1 MNLIKLI
8 KGVIMEDNQN
18 VSVAPAQ
25 EESTNSQSNSGDKS
39 RMSKGEIIAYS
50 CGEIYGGG
58 YAALL
63 GVVLT
68 FFLTNLILN
77 GIKNAELYAAIII
90 VVSKVWDAVSDPL
103 MGVISDNTR
112 TKLGRRRPWIIIGGA
127 LVPVAFAIMF
137 LPWAANIQNQGLRI
151 AYACFA
157 YFLLCTVN
165 TISQVPF
172 MSLSAEI
179 SSDYKE
185 RNKANSVKLI
195 FSILAS
201 GLFYLIPA
209 AATEA
214 YSAYRSYDT
223 SMFGTLNETGF
234 FLIVAVL
241 CGVIF
246 GAATVITGVFTKERT
261 PYDKNVKSSFSFKSY
276 AVPLKNKSYR
286 YHLLMYLMAFGCYD
300 FISALVLYYV
310 TAVVPQITIFGMTMS
325 SLFIVAPMMVMAA
338 VTYPIN
344 MKLKSTKGKQFAY
357 RWGLPF
363 YILGATGLAVF
374 PNTTNTNVS
383 WLLLVCS
390 CIMGIGF
397 GGAQMMPW
405 MIFPDTQ
412 DVAELKTGIKDTGC
426 YSGLMTFT
434 RKIGTAL
441 AQSLVLIVLA
451 CVGYSAYNTEIINN
465 KALIAEAAEKGET
478 IDTSGMLL
486 AFPAKV
492 TIAIRVMFALA
503 VLVMISIG
511 IWASVKYKVNDKK
524 LARIKYFLEKQRA
537 GENDTLTEEEKAER
551 AALLE
556 ELG

>member
-1 MNLIKLI
+1 
-8 KGVIMEDNQN
+8 MEDNQEN
-18 VSVAPAQ
+18 VNVVSSP
-25 EESTNSQSNSGDKS
+25 EENTSNGNKS
-39 RMSKGEIIAYS
+39 KMSKWEIIAYS

-68 FFLTNLILN
+68 FFLTNLILV
-77 GIKNAELYAAIII
+77 GIKNAEIYAAIII
-90 VVSKVWDAVSDPL
+90 VVSKVWDAISDPL

-112 TKLGRRRPWIIIGGA
+112 TRIGRRRPWIILGGA

-137 LPWAANIQNQGLRI
+137 LPWAKNIENQGLRI
-151 AYACFA
+151 AYACFG

-179 SSDYKE
+179 STDFKE
-185 RNKANSVKLI
+185 RNKANSIKLL
-195 FSILAS
+195 FSVAAS
-201 GLFYLIPA
+201 GLFYIIPA

-214 YSAYRSYDT
+214 YSAYLTNTD
-223 SMFGTLNETGF
+223 SMYGRINEAGF

-246 GAATVITGVFTKERT
+246 GVCTCLTGIFTKERI
-261 PYDKNVKSSFSFKSY
+261 PYDKSVKSSFSFKSY

-286 YHLLMYLMAFGCYD
+286 YHLMMYIMAFGCYD

-310 TAVVPQITIFGMTMS
+310 TAVVPKITIFGMTMS

-338 VTYPIN
+338 ITYPIN
-344 MKLKSTKGKQFAY
+344 MKLKNTKGKQFAY

-363 YILGATGLAVF
+363 YILGAIGLAVF
-374 PNTTNTNVS
+374 PNTTNTNIS
-383 WLLLVCS
+383 WLLIICA

-405 MIFPDTQ
+405 LVFPDTQ
-412 DVAELKTGIKDTGC
+412 DVAELKTGVRDTGT

-451 CVGYSAYNTEIINN
+451 CVGYSDFYNQQVASNPEGGII
-465 KALIAEAAEKGET
+465 E
-478 IDTSGMLL
+478 
-486 AFPAKV
+486 FPTKI
-492 TIAIRVMFALA
+492 TMAIRIMFAVA
-503 VLVMISIG
+503 VLVMISLG
-511 IWASVKYKVNDKK
+511 IWASLKYKVNDQK
-524 LARIKYFLEKQRA
+524 LTRIKYFLEKQRA
-537 GENDTLTEEEKAER
+537 GENDTLTEEEKQER
-551 AALLE
+551 EALLK

>member
-1 MNLIKLI
+1 MTVLFGFYIINLPNIQ
-8 KGVIMEDNQN
+8 GVIMEDNKDN
-18 VSVAPAQ
+18 VQLAPS
-25 EESTNSQSNSGDKS
+25 EEGTATSTSNSK
-39 RMSKGEIIAYS
+39 MSKWEIIAYS

-68 FFLTNLILN
+68 FFLTNLILV
-77 GIKNAELYAAIII
+77 GIKNAEIYAAIII
-90 VVSKVWDAVSDPL
+90 VVSKVWDAISDPL

-112 TKLGRRRPWIIIGGA
+112 SRLGRRRPWIILGGA

-137 LPWAANIQNQGLRI
+137 LPWAKNIENQGLRI
-151 AYACFA
+151 AYACFG

-179 SSDYKE
+179 STDFKE
-185 RNKANSVKLI
+185 RNKANSIKLL
-195 FSILAS
+195 FSVAAS
-201 GLFYLIPA
+201 GLFYIIPA

-214 YSAYRSYDT
+214 YSAFLTNGD
-223 SMFGTLNETGF
+223 SMFGKIDEAGF
-234 FLIVAVL
+234 FLVVAVL

-246 GAATVITGVFTKERT
+246 GVCTCLTGIFTKERI
-261 PYDKNVKSSFSFKSY
+261 PYDKSVKSTFSFKSY

-286 YHLLMYLMAFGCYD
+286 YHLLMYIMAFGCYD

-310 TAVVPQITIFGMTMS
+310 TAVVPKITIFGMTMS

-338 VTYPIN
+338 ITYPIN
-344 MKLKSTKGKQFAY
+344 MKLKNTKGKQFAY

-363 YILGATGLAVF
+363 YILGALGLAVF
-374 PNTTNTNVS
+374 PNTTNTDIS
-383 WLLLVCS
+383 WLIIICA

-405 MIFPDTQ
+405 LVFPDTQ
-412 DVAELKTGIKDTGC
+412 DVAELKTGVRDTGT

-441 AQSLVLIVLA
+441 AQSLVLVVLA
-451 CVGYSAYNTEIINN
+451 CVGYSDFYNQQVNSNTEGII
-465 KALIAEAAEKGET
+465 E
-478 IDTSGMLL
+478 
-486 AFPAKV
+486 FPTKITV
-492 TIAIRVMFALA
+492 AIRIMFAVA
-503 VLVMISIG
+503 VLVMISVG
-511 IWASVKYKVNDKK
+511 IWASLKYKVNDQK
-524 LARIKYFLEKQRA
+524 LTRIKYFLEKQRA
-537 GENDTLTEEEKAER
+537 GENDTLTEEEKEER
-551 AALLE
+551 EALLK

>member
-1 MNLIKLI
+1 MAEEQKD
-8 KGVIMEDNQN
+8 VTCDAASVEENQHSQN
-18 VSVAPAQ
+18 NDSSKSSGATPM
-25 EESTNSQSNSGDKS
+25 STWEKISYG
-39 RMSKGEIIAYS
+39 G
-50 CGEIYGGG
+50 GEIYGSG
-58 YAALL
+58 YSALL
-63 GVVLT
+63 GVVLS
-68 FFLTNLILN
+68 FFLTTLVLR

-90 VVSKVWDAVSDPL
+90 VISKVWDAISDPL

-112 TKLGRRRPWIIIGGA
+112 TKIGRRRPWIIIGGA

-137 LPWAANIQNQGLRI
+137 MPWAKDIQNEGLRI
-151 AYACFA
+151 AYACFG

-165 TISQVPF
+165 TISQVPY

-179 SSDYKE
+179 SGDFKE
-185 RNKANSVKLI
+185 RNKANSIKLI
-195 FSILAS
+195 FSLVCS
-201 GLFYLIPA
+201 GLFFLIPS

-214 YSAYRSYDT
+214 YTAYLQGTD
-223 SMFGTLNETGF
+223 SMYGKINEAGF

-246 GAATVITGVFTKERT
+246 GVSTVLVGVFSKERI
-261 PYDKNVKSSFSFKSY
+261 PYDTNQKSKFSFKSY

-310 TAVVPQITIFGMTMS
+310 TAVVPNITIFGKSMS

-338 VTYPIN
+338 VTYPLN
-344 MKLKSTKGKQFAY
+344 MKLKNTKGKQFVY

-363 YILGATGLAVF
+363 YILGAIGLAVF
-374 PNTTNTNVS
+374 PNTTNTNIS
-383 WLLLVCS
+383 WLLLLCS
-390 CIMGIGF
+390 AIMGVGF

-412 DVAELKTGIKDTGC
+412 DVAELKTGVKDTGC

-441 AQSLVLIVLA
+441 AQSIVLIVLA
-451 CVGYSAYNTEIINN
+451 CVGYSDATTKISSGELTAY
-465 KALIAEAAEKGET
+465 
-478 IDTSGMLL
+478 
-486 AFPAKV
+486 PQKV
-492 TIAIRVMFALA
+492 TLAIRILFGIIV
-503 VLVMISIG
+503 VVMISLA
-511 IWASVKYKVNDKK
+511 IWASLKYKVTDKK
-524 LARIKYFLEKQRA
+524 LTRIKYFLEKQRA
-537 GENDTLTEEEKAER
+537 GENDMLTDEEKAEKD
-551 AALLE
+551 ALIK

>member
-1 MNLIKLI
+1 
-8 KGVIMEDNQN
+8 MEDNQN
-18 VSVAPAQ
+18 VTATPADEQ
-25 EESTNSQSNSGDKS
+25 TLPNTGDKS
-39 RMSKGEIIAYS
+39 KMSKWEIIAYS
-50 CGEIYGGG
+50 GGEIYGGG

-68 FFLTNLILN
+68 FFLTNLILV

-90 VVSKVWDAVSDPL
+90 VVSKVWDAISDPL

-112 TKLGRRRPWIIIGGA
+112 SRLGRRRPWIIIGGA

-137 LPWAANIQNQGLRI
+137 LPWAKGIENQGLRI

-179 SSDYKE
+179 STDYKE

-214 YSAYRSYDT
+214 YSAYISHEE
-223 SMFGTLNETGF
+223 SMFGKINETGF

-246 GAATVITGVFTKERT
+246 GVATCLTGIFTKERT
-261 PYDKNVKSSFSFKSY
+261 PYDKNVKSTFSFKSY

-363 YILGATGLAVF
+363 YIIGAIGLAVF

-383 WLLLVCS
+383 WLLLICS

-412 DVAELKTGIKDTGC
+412 DVAELKTGVKDTGC
-426 YSGLMTFT
+426 YSGLMTFA

-441 AQSLVLIVLA
+441 AQSIVLVVLA
-451 CVGYSAYNTEIINN
+451 CVGYSTYNAEIINN
-465 KALIAEAAEKGET
+465 KTLIAQAAEKGEE

-492 TIAIRVMFALA
+492 TVAIRVMFAVA

-511 IWASVKYKVNDKK
+511 IWASVKYKVTDKK

-537 GENDTLTEEEKAER
+537 GENDTLTEEEQAER
-551 AALLE
+551 QALLE

>member
-1 MNLIKLI
+1 M
-8 KGVIMEDNQN
+8 
-18 VSVAPAQ
+18 A
-25 EESTNSQSNSGDKS
+25 T
-39 RMSKGEIIAYS
+39 
-50 CGEIYGGG
+50 C
-58 YAALL
+58 
-63 GVVLT
+63 LT
-68 FFLTNLILN
+68 
-77 GIKNAELYAAIII
+77 GI
-90 VVSKVWDAVSDPL
+90 
-103 MGVISDNTR
+103 
-112 TKLGRRRPWIIIGGA
+112 
-127 LVPVAFAIMF
+127 
-137 LPWAANIQNQGLRI
+137 
-151 AYACFA
+151 
-157 YFLLCTVN
+157 
-165 TISQVPF
+165 
-172 MSLSAEI
+172 
-179 SSDYKE
+179 
-185 RNKANSVKLI
+185 
-195 FSILAS
+195 
-201 GLFYLIPA
+201 
-209 AATEA
+209 
-214 YSAYRSYDT
+214 
-223 SMFGTLNETGF
+223 
-234 FLIVAVL
+234 
-241 CGVIF
+241 
-246 GAATVITGVFTKERT
+246 FTKERT
-261 PYDKNVKSSFSFKSY
+261 PYDKNVKSTFSFKSY

-363 YILGATGLAVF
+363 YIIGAIGLAVF

-383 WLLLVCS
+383 WLLLICS

-412 DVAELKTGIKDTGC
+412 DVAELKTGVKDTGC
-426 YSGLMTFT
+426 YSGLMTFA

-441 AQSLVLIVLA
+441 AQSIVLVVLA
-451 CVGYSAYNTEIINN
+451 CVGYSAYNAEIINN
-465 KALIAEAAEKGET
+465 KTLIAQAAEKGEE

-492 TIAIRVMFALA
+492 TVAIRVMFAVA

-511 IWASVKYKVNDKK
+511 IWASVKYKVTDKK

-537 GENDTLTEEEKAER
+537 GENDTLTEEEKAEKQ
-551 AALLE
+551 ALLE